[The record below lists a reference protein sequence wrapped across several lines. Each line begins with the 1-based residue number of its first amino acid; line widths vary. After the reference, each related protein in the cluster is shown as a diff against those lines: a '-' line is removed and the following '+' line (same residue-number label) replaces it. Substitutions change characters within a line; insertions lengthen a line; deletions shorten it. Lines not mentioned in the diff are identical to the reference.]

1 MTAGGGVAAGMFP
14 ESVGFIGL
22 GVMGQP
28 MAGHLLRAAAPANA
42 KVHVFTRSPA
52 RAEDLIA
59 AGAVWQPSAKMV
71 AKACDVV
78 VVMVP
83 DLPDVADVVTGPD
96 GIVAGARKRTVVVVG
111 STVSPEGIRELAA
124 SASRASGGAV
134 KLIDAPVSG
143 GEEGAL
149 EGTLAIMVGGAD
161 EDVTDA
167 WAVLQAMGTPGHV
180 GPTGAGQVAKACN
193 QIVVAATLVALGE
206 AAALAERSGLDVD
219 GVFELLQNGL
229 AGSRVLETKRRRIV
243 AKDYSPPSG
252 RVRFLAKDL
261 GFAMTEAE
269 RTGTVTP
276 HLQALYSMFGQL
288 VSQGYGDMDTSVL
301 RAFVEARGQESHA
314 DGPPPEA
321 VTSADQGADLGASG
335 DGQAAR

>member
-1 MTAGGGVAAGMFP
+1 MTAGGGVAGGTFP

-28 MAGHLLRAAAPANA
+28 MAGHLLRAATSANA
-42 KVHVFTRSPA
+42 GVHLFTRSPV

-71 AKACDVV
+71 AEACDVV

-111 STVSPEGIRELAA
+111 STVSPEGIRELAT

-134 KLIDAPVSG
+134 RLIDAPVSG

-149 EGTLAIMVGGAD
+149 AGTLAIMVGGAD
-161 EDVTDA
+161 KDVTDA

-193 QIVVAATLVALGE
+193 QIVVAAALVALGE
-206 AAALAERSGLDVD
+206 AAVLAERCGLSVD

-229 AGSRVLETKRRRIV
+229 AGSRVLETKRHRIV

-261 GFAMTEAE
+261 GFAITEAE

-276 HLQALYSMFGQL
+276 HLQALYAMFVEL

-301 RAFVEARGQESHA
+301 RAFVAARGQKSQTYRS
-314 DGPPPEA
+314 PPEA
-321 VTSADQGADLGASG
+321 VTSADQGAGLGTSE
-335 DGQAAR
+335 DGQTAR